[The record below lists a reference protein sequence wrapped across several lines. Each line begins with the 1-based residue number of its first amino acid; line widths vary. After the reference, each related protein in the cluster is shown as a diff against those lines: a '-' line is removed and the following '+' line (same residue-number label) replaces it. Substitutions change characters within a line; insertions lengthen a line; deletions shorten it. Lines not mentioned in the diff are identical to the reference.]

1 MAVTLAGGR
10 PRVGGGR
17 PPAGLWR
24 NLLLGGQS
32 WACLVPRPA
41 ARAVATGRGEGS
53 RRKVEGA
60 GGRGGRREEKE
71 RNEQG
76 KAGTS
81 PSHRLSPSLPLP
93 CGQLRTV
100 ALTEVCL
107 LPLPFCFSALLC
119 SDRE

>member
-93 CGQLRTV
+93 CGQLPHGGPNRSLPPPSPILFLSIT
-100 ALTEVCL
+100 L
-107 LPLPFCFSALLC
+107 LGL
-119 SDRE
+119 